1 MVNEVTKPLE
11 ALVIVVATMDLIKA
25 LSERQWLMWHLIKD
39 IIVEE
44 VLDKEAIAKAMRI
57 NFHLQQEKRKQ
68 LIYQASN
75 FNFSEMYLRYSVY
88 YER

>member
-44 VLDKEAIAKAMRI
+44 VLDKEAIAKAIMEDK
-57 NFHLQQEKRKQ
+57 LSPSTGKEKTTHIPGQ
-68 LIYQASN
+68 
-75 FNFSEMYLRYSVY
+75 
-88 YER
+88 